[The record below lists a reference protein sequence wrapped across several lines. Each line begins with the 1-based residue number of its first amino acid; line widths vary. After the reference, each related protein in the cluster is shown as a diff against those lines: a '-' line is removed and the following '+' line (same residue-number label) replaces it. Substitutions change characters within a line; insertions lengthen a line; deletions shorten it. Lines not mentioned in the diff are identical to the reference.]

1 MILRLSQK
9 LCTKIKT
16 GALPTMSLH
25 ENPFADWS
33 AHLFIVDRTQYIL
46 LTNTKSLYSTVM
58 IGQGITNDTRFIERA
73 LSSIR
78 EFMEQDGQAA
88 IYDRCIAPATESVQ
102 FAKAL
107 SRAVTG
113 SMNELVM
120 LATDAL
126 ASGEVSPQTVGFE
139 LNNFL
144 LSAIAPD
151 KSDKYGRPR
160 EAFQAMVSGEVM

>member
-1 MILRLSQK
+1 M
-9 LCTKIKT
+9 T
-16 GALPTMSLH
+16 
-25 ENPFADWS
+25 
-33 AHLFIVDRTQYIL
+33 
-46 LTNTKSLYSTVM
+46 
-58 IGQGITNDTRFIERA
+58 GQGITNDSRFTERA
-73 LSSIR
+73 LSSIL

-88 IYDRCIAPATESVQ
+88 IYDRCIASATANVQ
-102 FAKAL
+102 FVKAW

-120 LATDAL
+120 LSTDAL
-126 ASGEVSPQTVGFE
+126 TSGEVSPQTVGFE

-144 LSAIAPD
+144 LSAIATC